1 MDNTKCTVKVEAT
14 FDTVDQA
21 NTFVTLMAWMELCGN
36 IGHSSDF
43 VVHLDGDG
51 AARPKFLFDTAAIQK
66 RYEELRHD
74 MCRAYDRDPVGA
86 EVSLRADTFF
96 VFE

>member
-21 NTFVTLMAWMELCGN
+21 NTFVNLMAWMEMCGN

-51 AARPKFLFDTAAIQK
+51 TVRPKFLFDTAEIQK

-74 MCRAYDRDPVGA
+74 MCKEYDKKPYG
-86 EVSLRADTFF
+86 EGVSLRADAIF